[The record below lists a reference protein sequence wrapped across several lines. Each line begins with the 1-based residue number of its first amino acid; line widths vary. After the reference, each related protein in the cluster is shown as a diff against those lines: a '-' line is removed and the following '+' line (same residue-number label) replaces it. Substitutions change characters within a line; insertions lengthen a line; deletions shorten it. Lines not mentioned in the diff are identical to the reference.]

1 MSHLCV
7 PSPGEKRLGVAVERL
22 CEFHTFQTDA
32 EVSPPGQPGI
42 TGQVALYEYYLDW
55 GEVFNLDKAQG
66 AYDNG
71 MAPLITWE
79 PWEAHSIEECEYQLC
94 RIARGDF
101 DTYIETWAA
110 AAAAWP
116 YTIFLRFAHEMN
128 GNWYPW
134 AEAVNCNRRGDYKRA
149 WRHVHNKF
157 ADVYRDLGIAS
168 NVNWV
173 WAPNVKYDT
182 STPLQGLYPGRR
194 YVDWVGLDGYNDG
207 DPWKSFF
214 DVFNETITELSPILA
229 HHPLMITETAC
240 TEDGA
245 PVGESKATWI
255 TEFFNHLISGPW
267 ASEISA
273 FVWFNIDKSTPGP
286 GPGENWTIQSSVAAT
301 NEFVVG
307 LDHTDLVLG
316 QACF

>member
-1 MSHLCV
+1 V
-7 PSPGEKRLGVAVERL
+7 PNQGEKWLGVAVEQL
-22 CEFHTFQTDA
+22 SEFLTFQTDA
-32 EVSPPGQPGI
+32 ELSPLGQPGT

-55 GEVFNLDKAQG
+55 GEDFNQG
-66 AYDNG
+66 KVEDAYHNG

-79 PWEAHSIEECEYQLC
+79 PWEAHAIEECEYQLC

-101 DTYIETWAA
+101 DTYIASFAA
-110 AAAAWP
+110 DAAAWP
-116 YTIFLRFAHEMN
+116 HPIFLRFAHEMN

-157 ADVYRDLGIAS
+157 ADVYRDLGTAS

-173 WAPNVKYDT
+173 WAPNVKYD

-194 YVDWVGLDGYNDG
+194 YVDWVGLDGYNFG
-207 DPWKSFF
+207 NPWKSFF
-214 DVFNETITELSPILA
+214 EVFNDTITELSPILA

-240 TEDGA
+240 TEDRA
-245 PVGESKATWI
+245 PAGESKATWI
-255 TEFFNHLISGPW
+255 TDFFNELINGPW
-267 ASEISA
+267 ASGISA
-273 FVWFNIDKSTPGP
+273 FVWFNIDKSPEP
-286 GPGENWTIQSSVAAT
+286 WEGENWTIQSSDPVTGAQDAKAAFVA
-301 NEFVVG
+301 G
-307 LDHTDLVLG
+307 LHNANLVLG